1 MRTKYVVEFNS
12 NGTKV
17 KIEFLEKDK
26 RDQFVIDEKIISP
39 IISEIEEEII
49 LEPWY
54 RLFAWKSNG

>member
-1 MRTKYVVEFNS
+1 MRKKYVVEFNS

>member
-1 MRTKYVVEFNS
+1 MRTKYIVEFNS

-26 RDQFVIDEKIISP
+26 RDQFVIDSKIINP

-49 LEPWY
+49 TE
-54 RLFAWKSNG
+54 NE

>member
-1 MRTKYVVEFNS
+1 MRKKYIVEFTS

-17 KIEFLEKDK
+17 KIEFLDKDK
-26 RDQFVIDEKIISP
+26 RDQFVIDAKIINP

>member
-1 MRTKYVVEFNS
+1 MRTKYIVEFTQ
-12 NGTKV
+12 NGANV

-49 LEPWY
+49 LEP
-54 RLFAWKSNG
+54 